1 MDLLMDLKDKGGD
14 LMKLIVTLIKVVGL
28 MFSGAVIYEM
38 CRQTVEEND
47 IVVTEF

>member
-1 MDLLMDLKDKGGD
+1 
-14 LMKLIVTLIKVVGL
+14 MKLIVTLIKVVGL